1 MLQEDVIKNEQEL
14 ISCKTIMTHTSSC
27 RWVWYMYVCDLNNSE
42 MRKGQARTMDTK
54 LFDTR

>member
-1 MLQEDVIKNEQEL
+1 
-14 ISCKTIMTHTSSC
+14 MTHTSSC